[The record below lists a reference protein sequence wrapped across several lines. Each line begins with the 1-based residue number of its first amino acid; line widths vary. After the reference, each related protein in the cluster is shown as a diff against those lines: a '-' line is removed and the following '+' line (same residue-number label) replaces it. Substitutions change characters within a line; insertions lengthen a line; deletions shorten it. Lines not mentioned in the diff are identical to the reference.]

1 MNKGADFFRNFIF
14 ESMRLCGLADL
25 LCCLFCR
32 CLGSGRNF
40 CLEDVLFVDVAFA
53 FAMTFFFAG
62 AFLTAVL
69 GLATLTEAFAE
80 AVFELSFAVLEETF
94 FAEGS
99 WTLQNLLLVCSRLCW
114 MKY

>member
-1 MNKGADFFRNFIF
+1 MLTFCAASFAVV
-14 ESMRLCGLADL
+14 LAPVVT
-25 LCCLFCR
+25 
-32 CLGSGRNF
+32 F

-53 FAMTFFFAG
+53 FAKTFFFAG

-94 FAEGS
+94 FAEGVLDF
-99 WTLQNLLLVCSRLCW
+99 TELTFGLLSALLDEVLDLALALEILAFLVAGIT
-114 MKY
+114 